1 MNLDIRPY
9 KGLGPIGFGMTR
21 EQVAAELGK
30 SEKTD
35 DKVVYV
41 VETRHNME
49 CQYLQGEL
57 FNISVFDA
65 DSLHYSVRYKEYEIF
80 REKNILELLSK
91 EDPPAKEKNG
101 YINFYKLGFALGG
114 FGKRKLK
121 EGRVI
126 VLVPD
131 RETLEEFV
139 DA

>member
-1 MNLDIRPY
+1 MSTMNLDIRPY

-91 EDPPAKEKNG
+91 EDPPAKE
-101 YINFYKLGFALGG
+101 
-114 FGKRKLK
+114 
-121 EGRVI
+121 
-126 VLVPD
+126 
-131 RETLEEFV
+131 
-139 DA
+139 